1 MKRLF
6 DLFLSIILMVL
17 MLLPMAI
24 IAILVKLSS
33 EGDVLYWSDRV
44 GKNNKIFQMPKF
56 RTMTIGAPQVA
67 THLLQD
73 AGQYLTP
80 MGDFLRQTSLD
91 ELPQLWSVLKGDMS
105 FVGPRPERPLPCAS
119 SKYPG

>member
-56 RTMTIGAPQVA
+56 RTMTIGA
-67 THLLQD
+67 LD
-73 AGQYLTP
+73 A
-80 MGDFLRQTSLD
+80 R
-91 ELPQLWSVLKGDMS
+91 SVRCQPFPHG
-105 FVGPRPERPLPCAS
+105 
-119 SKYPG
+119 